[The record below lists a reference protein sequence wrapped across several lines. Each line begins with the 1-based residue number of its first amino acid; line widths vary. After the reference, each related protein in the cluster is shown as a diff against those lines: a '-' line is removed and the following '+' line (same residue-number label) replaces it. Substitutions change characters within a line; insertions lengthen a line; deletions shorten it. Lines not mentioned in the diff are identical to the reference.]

1 MGFQPPQLEGLVG
14 KTIRAVVLRFRGD
27 EPPQNQL
34 YLVFEDDTHYEL
46 WWNNAAAPH
55 TTTRPRPGGVKQIL
69 ERMRRDDHH
78 VLTIYEAP
86 DDP

>member
-1 MGFQPPQLEGLVG
+1 MAFQPSQLEGLVG
-14 KTIRAVVLRFRGD
+14 RTIRAVVLRFHGD

-55 TTTRPRPGGVKQIL
+55 TTTRPRTGDVERIL
-69 ERMRRDDHH
+69 ERMRRDDDHRM
-78 VLTIYEAP
+78 TIYETPDAP
-86 DDP
+86 